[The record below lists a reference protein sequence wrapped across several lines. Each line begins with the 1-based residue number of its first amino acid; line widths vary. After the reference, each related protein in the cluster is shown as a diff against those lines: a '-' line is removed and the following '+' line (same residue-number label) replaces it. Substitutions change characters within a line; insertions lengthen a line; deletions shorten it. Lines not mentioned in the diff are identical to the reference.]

1 MRDPN
6 RLYHFYNE
14 LMRIHMNH
22 PDIRF
27 GQLMYNF
34 TRWLNYEKEKDIFY
48 LEEDTFIE
56 LFKEYMKEA

>member
-6 RLYHFYNE
+6 RLYRFYNE
-14 LMRIHMNH
+14 MQQIHMKY

-34 TRWLNYEKEKDIFY
+34 TRWLNYEKRKDIFY
-48 LEEDTFIE
+48 IEDN
-56 LFKEYMKEA
+56 

>member
-1 MRDPN
+1 MRDAN
-6 RLYHFYNE
+6 RLYNFYND
-14 LMRIHMNH
+14 LQCIHMKY

-34 TRWLNYEKEKDIFY
+34 TRWLNYEKCKDIFY
-48 LEEDTFIE
+48 LEEDAFIK